1 MNTFTSFFSS
11 IRWQDAVDIILNS
24 YILFRLY
31 ILFRGTNVLRVI
43 TGIAILWFF
52 QRIAFSL
59 GLIVTSWA
67 MQGIA
72 AVAAL
77 IIIIVFRNE
86 IRSVLQAKNLKAILW
101 EFQHKAGDTPI
112 EILADSIF
120 DLARRGCGALIVLP
134 GKEDL
139 KDIVRGGISW
149 HGLISKEMITSI
161 FWHDNPVHDGAAII
175 QGNQITEVGV
185 ILPLSHRENLPS
197 FYKEGFPSFYGTR
210 HRAAVGLAEAADA
223 LTIVVSEE
231 RGDVAVAKY
240 SEIKNIRDQ
249 AELTGLLQE
258 HIGIS
263 AKKTG
268 YPRKE
273 RFEIGAAALASFLFI
288 TGVWFSFSQGLD
300 TLITLEIPIEYMN
313 RDPGME
319 IMNTSVDTVSLQLSG
334 SGALIKSIRPEQIQV
349 KLDLSKAVVGRNSF
363 TITHENITLPPG
375 VFLKKVQPP
384 VIEATLDIPAKK
396 KLPIQVDWVGRLPD
410 RLILTD
416 VKIDPEE
423 VQVMGGKLIL
433 DKISSAYT
441 EKVPL
446 DNIDKS
452 GTMTVNLALNPASL
466 KIDPGSK
473 VKITIKYVVEKRLE
487 QK

>member
-1 MNTFTSFFSS
+1 MNILTSFLSS
-11 IRWQDAVDIILNS
+11 IRWQDAVDITLNS

-31 ILFRGTNVLRVI
+31 ILFKGTNVLRVI

-52 QRIAFSL
+52 QRIAFAL

-72 AVAAL
+72 AVAAI

-86 IRSVLQAKNLKAILW
+86 IRNVLQAKNLKAILW
-101 EFQHKAGDTPI
+101 GFHYKTADTPI
-112 EILADSIF
+112 EILVESIF
-120 DLARRGCGALIVLP
+120 ELARRGSGALIVFP

-149 HGLISKEMITSI
+149 HGRISKEMITSI
-161 FWHDNPVHDGAAII
+161 FYHDNPVHDGAAIV
-175 QGNQITEVGV
+175 QGNNITEVRG
-185 ILPLSHRENLPS
+185 ILPLSHRENL
-197 FYKEGFPSFYGTR
+197 PSFYGTR
-210 HRAAVGLAEAADA
+210 HRAAVGLAEVTDA
-223 LTIVVSEE
+223 LTAVVSEE
-231 RGDVAVAKY
+231 RGDVAVAQN
-240 SEIKNIRDQ
+240 SEIRNIRSK
-249 AELTGLLQE
+249 AELTELLQE

-263 AKKTG
+263 AKKTN

-273 RFEIGAAALASFLFI
+273 RLEIGAAAVVSFLFI

-334 SGALIKSIRPEQIQV
+334 SGALVKSIRPEQVQIR
-349 KLDLSKAVVGRNSF
+349 LDLGKAVVGHNSF
-363 TITHENITLPPG
+363 TITHEDIILPPG
-375 VFLKKVQPP
+375 VFLKKIQPP
-384 VIEATLDIPAKK
+384 VIEATLDITVKK
-396 KLPIQVDWVGRLPD
+396 KLPLQVDWVGKLPD
-410 RLILTD
+410 RLMLTN
-416 VKIDPEE
+416 VQIDPEK
-423 VQVMGGKLIL
+423 VDVTGGKLIL
-433 DKISSAYT
+433 DKISSIYT

-452 GTMTVNLALNPASL
+452 GEMSVALALNPASL
-466 KIDPGSK
+466 KIAPGSK
-473 VKITIKYVVEKRLE
+473 VKVTIKYVVEK
-487 QK
+487 KA